1 MDQTSRDNEIKNLK
15 NELDMHRLT
24 HSKAEMN
31 IQIQKNQIKALGKT
45 IDRLRSKKGKI
56 DSGIK
61 TCVVC

>member
-31 IQIQKNQIKALGKT
+31 I
-45 IDRLRSKKGKI
+45 
-56 DSGIK
+56 
-61 TCVVC
+61 